1 MNRIKHHRVGGTYFP
16 LQPARELAIRVIA
29 QKSAVAGGAKLQGK
43 CRFADLLTRFEWAEV
58 NRQGFLHSQS
68 ATRSNESGSLS
79 FNATSASPNQWNG
92 QFVVSRS
99 TPILLPLK
107 VG

>member
-1 MNRIKHHRVGGTYFP
+1 MNRIEHHRVGGTYFP
-16 LQPARELAIRVIA
+16 LQPARELAIRH
-29 QKSAVAGGAKLQGK
+29 SAKVSRCRRRELQGK

-79 FNATSASPNQWNG
+79 FNATSVSPNQWNG